1 MKLLLATHN
10 PGKLGEMKQGLTALV
25 KKGWQLLSLTD
36 LQISK
41 EPKETGQTFQ
51 DNAQLKAYYYANLAQ
66 MPVIADD
73 GGFVI
78 PYLNG
83 EPGVRSARWL
93 GENSDEAKLVEYT
106 LLKLKNAR
114 GHQRVA
120 YLELVMCFFDPA
132 KNLTLFENEKIKGK
146 VANKPTAKR
155 LPGFPYRSLL
165 IVDRFN
171 KYYDELTEPEHHQVN
186 HRFLALEKLQ
196 KQLLKYYE

>member
-10 PGKLGEMKQGLTALV
+10 PGKLAEMKQGLAALV
-25 KKGWQLLSLTD
+25 EKNWQLLSLTD

-41 EPKETGQTFQ
+41 EPEETGLTFK
-51 DNAQLKAYYYANLAQ
+51 DNAQLKARYYAQLAQ
-66 MPVIADD
+66 IPVVADD

-93 GENSDEAKLVEYT
+93 GENSDEAKLVEHT
-106 LLKLKNAR
+106 LLKLKKAR
-114 GHQRVA
+114 GQQRVA
-120 YLELVMCFFDPA
+120 YLELVMCFFDPV
-132 KNLTLFENEKIKGK
+132 KNLTLFENEKIKGR

-171 KYYDELTEPEHHQVN
+171 KYYDELTKSEHHQVN

-196 KQLLKYYE
+196 KQLSKYYE